1 MHPFSPGK
9 YEFYMACSG
18 LEVILA
24 AENMALV
31 VENIIDKN
39 TLDFES

>member
-9 YEFYMACSG
+9 YELYMASSG
-18 LEVILA
+18 LEIILA